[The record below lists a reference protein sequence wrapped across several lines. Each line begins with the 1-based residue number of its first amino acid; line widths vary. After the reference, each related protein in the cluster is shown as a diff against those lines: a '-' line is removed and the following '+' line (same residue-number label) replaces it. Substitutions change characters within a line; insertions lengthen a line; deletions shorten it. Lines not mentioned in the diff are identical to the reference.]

1 MLQAVL
7 LASSL
12 LLMLGMC
19 VSLMWLA
26 AARMR
31 EGAEAAPAK
40 APDDRA

>member
-26 AARMR
+26 GARMR
-31 EGAEAAPAK
+31 EAAEAALAN
-40 APDDRA
+40 APDERA